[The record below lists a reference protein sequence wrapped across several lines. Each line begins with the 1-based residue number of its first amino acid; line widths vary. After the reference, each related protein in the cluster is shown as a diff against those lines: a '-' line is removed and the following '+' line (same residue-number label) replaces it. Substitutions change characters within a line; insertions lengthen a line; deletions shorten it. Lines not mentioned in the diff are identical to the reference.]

1 MEYSYTKQVD
11 LPFSEAVER
20 AKAALAQEG
29 FGILTE
35 IDVTATLK
43 QKLGVDYDN
52 YVILGA
58 CNPPLAYKALQAT
71 KAVGLF
77 MPCNVI
83 VYEEAGKVLV
93 SAMRPTVALGVVGDA
108 ALLEIAQ
115 AAEEKLKK
123 VVNNL

>member
-11 LPFSEAVER
+11 LPFNEAVER
-20 AKAALAQEG
+20 TKAALAQEG

-43 QKLGVDYDN
+43 QKMGVDYDD

-58 CNPPLAYKALQAT
+58 CNPPLAYKALQANR
-71 KAVGLF
+71 AVGLF

-83 VYEEAGKVLV
+83 VYKDNGKILV
-93 SAMRPTVALGVVGDA
+93 SAMRPTVALGVVGDTT
-108 ALLEIAQ
+108 LLEIAQ
-115 AAEEKLKK
+115 AAEEKFIKIIA
-123 VVNNL
+123 NI